1 VRLRLGLLTEIY
13 DNVQWHRS
21 LELFGGMPLSR
32 NKDGGL
38 IRGLLTL
45 GKNVHAET
53 FVGAEGVSWFLEK
66 LNEEFSNNVDNAAG
80 AAGISSISRGQVVM
94 LMDKFLKAGV
104 FEAVGE
110 GQQLQQFK
118 DDKGIYRWVLS

>member
-1 VRLRLGLLTEIY
+1 
-13 DNVQWHRS
+13 
-21 LELFGGMPLSR
+21 MPLSR

-53 FVGAEGVSWFLEK
+53 FVGAEGVTWFLEK
-66 LNEEFSNNVDNAAG
+66 LNDEFSNNVDNAAG

-110 GQQLQQFK
+110 GQQQQQQQQQFK
-118 DDKGIYRWVLS
+118 DDKGIYRWVLVAMEMDNFF